1 MNDIKATSSQP
12 RRRSVGRILLVI
24 AGALLVLVIALYFV
38 GTSAAFFKGVI
49 LPRVG
54 AALNADVTVSDAAIS
69 PFSSVTLRDLKV
81 QPRGGEPVFTAREV
95 RARYSLL
102 SILGGKIVV
111 TEATIESPVI
121 SVIENADGTSNLD
134 AFRPTPAKAKKT
146 AAPPA
151 AKSTPP
157 QVDVKL
163 VALNNA
169 TVRLVKHHKDGARD
183 VTEITGLNFSAR
195 DLKNGSSGKIELDAT
210 LALDKAAQPSAP
222 AGSFRAKV
230 GGSFTF
236 DLLADLQP
244 ASVKGNTTFTV
255 EQAAGALAELAALGA
270 RLDCEVTPTE
280 LKQVALRFTK
290 AGAALGEVR
299 VSGPFALAKQ
309 EGKLKAEILALDRQV
324 LNLAAAGSGMDFGT
338 TTINSSTEIELTKGG
353 QEISLAGF
361 LEVARFQ
368 VTRLGQTS
376 PTLDL
381 RSDYNV
387 LVDNT
392 AQSASLKTLNLV
404 GKQNQHP
411 LLQAGL
417 DKPLTIAWGK
427 TSGAVGDATL
437 NLAVTGLNL
446 ADWKAFA
453 GTASPAGTFNAKLKL
468 VSTSGGKQLAL
479 DLDSRVDKFSAK
491 FGSNQVSQADLQL
504 QAHASAVDLKQ
515 FKLADYRL
523 EIAPQGQPAL
533 VVSGSGTFDRA
544 TQDADLQMAVQAKLA
559 PLLALQPQPE
569 ANVMAGALD
578 AKLKLVSHSGGKQ
591 LALEL
596 DSRVEKFSA
605 KFGSNQV
612 SQADLQLQAHVQ
624 AADLKQFKLAD
635 YRLEIAHQGQ
645 PALVMSGSG
654 TFDRATQDAD
664 LQVAVQATLARLLAL
679 LPQPEANVTAGAL
692 DFKGHVVSKDK
703 SQTVTGQLA
712 LTDFTGRYGNFR
724 FKNYGAA
731 LDFDAGMKESA
742 IEIRKAAG
750 DLREGQNAGG
760 HFEASGSFETVKK
773 SGQIA
778 VKLTD
783 FNPNGLRPFLESAL
797 GDKKLVSVALNTTAA
812 VNLAANGDA
821 AIKTDLQI
829 TNLVVNDPTGALPA
843 TPLEARVQLDATV
856 AKQLTQIRQG
866 QLTLTPTD
874 RAKNELNL
882 TGSVDASKSN
892 AISGTLKLAAES
904 LDVTRYYDLFAG
916 KTKPAASPTATK
928 PAPAPE
934 TAPANPDQ
942 EPPAMTLPFQ
952 NFTFDLNISRFYLR
966 EVAITNLLSTARID
980 GGHVVLKP
988 CSLTLN
994 GAPVSATVDLDLGVP
1009 GYKYDVAFDV
1019 KVVPLAPL
1027 VNSFMPDR
1035 KGQMAGTTTASA
1047 QLKGAGITGAS
1058 LQKNLTGQFDFAA
1071 TNLNLAVAN
1080 VRSPLLKTV
1089 INVIVSIPDLI
1100 KNPTAALGNLLS
1112 GLTGSGAAKSSWTDA
1127 LTASPID
1134 VILARGTAGGGRVQ
1148 LQQTEVRGAAFQAQ
1162 AAGDLTLA
1170 PILTNSTIQIPV
1182 SVALGRSLAAQAGLV
1197 SASTPTNAAYVSLPD
1212 FLKMKGTLG
1221 NPKAEIDKLALVAL
1235 AAKAG
1240 GGIAGQIGGTSG
1252 DKVGSALNALG
1263 GLLGG
1268 GKSAPAAGTQTNS
1281 TVTNAAPAPNLLDLF
1296 KKPKK
1301 K

>member
-95 RARYSLL
+95 RARYSLW

-111 TEATIESPVI
+111 TEATVESPVI

-255 EQAAGALAELAALGA
+255 EQATGALAELAALGA

-417 DKPLTIAWGK
+417 DKPMTIAWGN
-427 TSGAVGDATL
+427 TSNAVGDATL

-453 GTASPAGTFNAKLKL
+453 GTASPAGTVNAKLKV
-468 VSTSGGKQLAL
+468 VST
-479 DLDSRVDKFSAK
+479 
-491 FGSNQVSQADLQL
+491 
-504 QAHASAVDLKQ
+504 
-515 FKLADYRL
+515 
-523 EIAPQGQPAL
+523 
-533 VVSGSGTFDRA
+533 
-544 TQDADLQMAVQAKLA
+544 
-559 PLLALQPQPE
+559 
-569 ANVMAGALD
+569 
-578 AKLKLVSHSGGKQ
+578 SGGKQ

-624 AADLKQFKLAD
+624 AADLKQFKLSD

-692 DFKGHVVSKDK
+692 DFKGHVVSQDK

-882 TGSVDASKSN
+882 TGNVDASKSN
-892 AISGTLKLAAES
+892 AITGHLKLAAES

-916 KTKPAASPTATK
+916 KSKPAASPTATK

-994 GAPVSATVDLDLGVP
+994 GAPVSATVDLDLGMP

-1019 KVVPLAPL
+1019 KFVPLAPL

-1035 KGQMAGTTTASA
+1035 KGQMAGATTASA

-1182 SVALGRSLAAQAGLV
+1182 QVALGRSLAAQAGLV

>member
-1 MNDIKATSSQP
+1 MNENKATSSQP
-12 RRRSVGRILLVI
+12 RRRSIGRILLVI
-24 AGALLVLVIALYFV
+24 AGAFLVLLIALYFV

-54 AALNADVTVSDAAIS
+54 AALNAEVTVADAAIS
-69 PFSSVTLRDLKV
+69 PFRSVSLRDLKV

-111 TEATIESPVI
+111 TEAVIESPVI
-121 SVIENADGTSNLD
+121 TVIENADGTSNLD
-134 AFRPTPAKAKKT
+134 ALLKSPAKADKPA
-146 AAPPA
+146 AAPV
-151 AKSTPP
+151 AKSSPP

-169 TVRLVKHHKDGARD
+169 TVRLVKNHKSGGRD

-195 DLKNGSSGKIELDAT
+195 DLKNGSSGKIELSAA
-210 LALDKAAQPSAP
+210 LALDKAAHPSAP
-222 AGSFRAKV
+222 AGSFRDKV

-255 EQAAGALAELAALGA
+255 EQATGDLAELDALAAK
-270 RLDCEVTPTE
+270 LDCEVTPTDI
-280 LKQVALRFTK
+280 KQLAVRFTK

-299 VSGPFALAKQ
+299 VSGPFAIAKT

-324 LNLAAAGSGMDFGT
+324 LNLLAAGSGMDFGT
-338 TTINSSTEIELTKGG
+338 TTINSSTDIELTKGG
-353 QEISLAGF
+353 QEISLGGN

-368 VTRLGQTS
+368 VTRLSQTS

-381 RSDYNV
+381 RCDYNV

-404 GKQNQHP
+404 GKQNQNP

-446 ADWKAFA
+446 ADWKAFTGA
-453 GTASPAGTFNAKLKL
+453 ASPAGAVHAKLK
-468 VSTSGGKQLAL
+468 VASTAGGKQLAL
-479 DLDSRVDKFSAK
+479 DLDSRVEKFSATL
-491 FGSNQVSQADLQL
+491 GSNQVSQVDVQL
-504 QAHASAVDLKQ
+504 QAHAS
-515 FKLADYRL
+515 
-523 EIAPQGQPAL
+523 
-533 VVSGSGTFDRA
+533 
-544 TQDADLQMAVQAKLA
+544 
-559 PLLALQPQPE
+559 
-569 ANVMAGALD
+569 
-578 AKLKLVSHSGGKQ
+578 
-591 LALEL
+591 
-596 DSRVEKFSA
+596 
-605 KFGSNQV
+605 
-612 SQADLQLQAHVQ
+612 

-664 LQVAVQATLARLLAL
+664 LQMAVQATLARLLAL

-692 DFKGHVVSKDK
+692 DFKGRVVSKDK

-712 LTDFTGRYGNFR
+712 LTDFTGRYGNFH
-724 FKNYGAA
+724 FKNYGTA
-731 LDFDAGMKESA
+731 LDFDVGMKENR
-742 IEIRKAAG
+742 IEIRKATG

-760 HFEASGSFETVKK
+760 RFEASGSFETTKK
-773 SGQIA
+773 SGQVA

-797 GDKKLVSVALNTTAA
+797 GDKKLVSVALNTTVA

-821 AIKTDLQI
+821 TIKTDLSV

-843 TPLEARVQLDATV
+843 APLEARVQLDATV
-856 AKQLTQIRQG
+856 AQQLTQIRQG

-882 TGSVDASKSN
+882 TGNVDASKSN
-892 AISGTLKLAAES
+892 AITGTLKLAAES

-916 KTKPAASPTATK
+916 KPKLAASPTATK

-934 TAPANPDQ
+934 IAPAPANPNQ
-942 EPPAMTLPFQ
+942 EPKAMILPFQ
-952 NFTFDLNISRFYLR
+952 NFIFDLNIGRFYLR

-1009 GYKYDVAFDV
+1009 GYKYDIAFNASA
-1019 KVVPLAPL
+1019 VPLTPL

-1058 LQKNLTGQFDFAA
+1058 LQKNLAGQFDFAA

-1089 INVIVSIPDLI
+1089 INVIVGIPDLI
-1100 KNPTAALGNLLS
+1100 RNPTAALGNLLG
-1112 GLTGSGAAKSSWTDA
+1112 GLTGSGTKGGGTDA
-1127 LTASPID
+1127 LAASPIE
-1134 VILARGTAGGGRVQ
+1134 VIRARGTAGGGRVQ

-1182 SVALGRSLAAQAGLV
+1182 RVALGRALAAQAGLV
-1197 SASTPTNAAYVSLPD
+1197 SASTPTNAVYVSLPD
-1212 FLKMKGTLG
+1212 FLTMKGTLG
-1221 NPKAEIDKLALVAL
+1221 NPKADIDKLALVAL

-1240 GGIAGQIGGTSG
+1240 GGIAGQIGGATG
-1252 DKVGSALNALG
+1252 GKAGALLNAVG

-1268 GKSAPAAGTQTNS
+1268 NSAPSSDPQTNLPS
-1281 TVTNAAPAPNLLDLF
+1281 ATTTNPAPEPNLLDLF
-1296 KKPKK
+1296 KKLKK